1 MMYTRKIN
9 DKQEFTDGKTIQL
22 YYDHQDIGLVR
33 GQYVSNPSEQL
44 IYDEDWRPYIPP
56 EPQPM
61 TEPDETAITIAVKR
75 MLASSVEE
83 LSDEEALEVAALYP
97 TWISKIDMQVNVGE
111 RYWYDGK
118 LYKVIQQH
126 TVQSDWTPDT
136 AVSLFVE
143 VSIEEWPE
151 WVQPTGAQ
159 DAYMAG
165 DKVTFEGEHYISLID
180 NNTWS
185 PAAYPAGWEKQQ

>member
-1 MMYTRKIN
+1 MYYKMIGDRQVFS
-9 DKQEFTDGKTIQL
+9 DCKTIQTNEGV
-22 YYDHQDIGLVR
+22 YI
-33 GQYVSNPSEQL
+33 SNPSEEQ
-44 IYDEDWRPYIPP
+44 IYDAGWRVYIPP

-61 TEPDETAITIAVKR
+61 TEPDEMAITAAVKR
-75 MLASSVEE
+75 MLASSVED

-97 TWISKIDMQVNVGE
+97 TWISKLGMQVNVGE
-111 RYWYDGK
+111 RYWYNGK

-159 DAYMAG
+159 DAYMTG
-165 DKVTFEGEHYISLID
+165 DKVTFEGKHYISLI
-180 NNTWS
+180 NNNVWS
-185 PAAYPAGWEKQQ
+185 PEVTPQYWEEVL

>member
-1 MMYTRKIN
+1 MYYKMIGDRKVFS
-9 DKQEFTDGKTIQL
+9 DCKTIQTNEGV
-22 YYDHQDIGLVR
+22 YI
-33 GQYVSNPSEQL
+33 SNPSEEQ
-44 IYDEDWRPYIPP
+44 IYDAGWRVYIPP

-61 TEPDETAITIAVKR
+61 TEPDEMAITAAVKR
-75 MLASSVEE
+75 MLASSVED

-97 TWISKIDMQVNVGE
+97 TWISKVGMQVNVGE

-136 AVSLFVE
+136 AVSLFTE

-151 WVQPTGAQ
+151 WVQPISAET
-159 DAYMAG
+159 AYNTG
-165 DKVTFEGEHYISLID
+165 DKVSHNNKHWISTVDANVWEPSI
-180 NNTWS
+180 
-185 PAAYPAGWEKQQ
+185 YGWEEQS